1 MLFGTIYQI
10 PSTRYSQTFT
20 DFMVIAELFVNF
32 VVGFIEKFQYLGIFV
47 LMALESANIPIPS
60 EIIMP
65 FSGYLV
71 FQGKLS
77 LMMVV
82 AMGALGNLLGSI
94 LSYFLGAQMG
104 RPFVLKYGK
113 YFLIPEK
120 EFLMA
125 EGWFLKYGKSI
136 IFFSRILPVIRTF
149 ISLPAGVAK
158 MDFME
163 FVLYTL
169 AGCVIWSAFLAY
181 VGIWLGPSWE
191 VILAFF
197 NKLDILVI
205 AGFVVF
211 VIWYLRKFKQ
221 TS

>member
-1 MLFGTIYQI
+1 
-10 PSTRYSQTFT
+10 
-20 DFMVIAELFVNF
+20 MVIAELFVNF
-32 VVGFIEKFQYLGIFV
+32 VVSFIEKFQYLGIFL

-65 FSGYLV
+65 FSGYLIY
-71 FQGKLS
+71 QGKLS
-77 LMMVV
+77 LVLV
-82 AMGALGNLLGSI
+82 IVMGALGNLLGSI

-104 RPFVLKYGK
+104 RPFVLRYGK

-120 EFLMA
+120 EFMMA
-125 EGWFLKYGKSI
+125 EGWFLKYGKPI
-136 IFFSRILPVIRTF
+136 IFFSRVLPVLRTF

-163 FVLYTL
+163 FVIYTL
-169 AGCVIWSAFLAY
+169 IGSLIWSAFLAY

-191 VILAFF
+191 SIIAFF

-205 AGFVVF
+205 AAVVVF
-211 VIWYLRKFKQ
+211 IVWYVRKFRHNSGK
-221 TS
+221 